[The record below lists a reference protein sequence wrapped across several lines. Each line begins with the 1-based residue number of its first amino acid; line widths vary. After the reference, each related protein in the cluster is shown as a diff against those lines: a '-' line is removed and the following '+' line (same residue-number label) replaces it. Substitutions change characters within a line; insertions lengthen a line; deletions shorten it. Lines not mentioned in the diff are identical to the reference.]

1 MNNRGRTKIEI
12 LAVGSEMLTP
22 YHLDTDSLFLTRHLN
37 RLGLRVSY
45 KTVVG
50 DDAED
55 LAACLRTAFERSDVI
70 FTIGGL
76 GPTRDDRTRETVA
89 STLEKRLLFQ
99 EHLWE
104 QIQDRFQK
112 RGISISDVNRKQAF
126 IIEGSVPLDN
136 PNGTAPGL
144 WLESP
149 QHTIALLP
157 GPPREF
163 EPMVA
168 DLIASRM
175 QEQREGYLVR
185 RVLKLAGVSE
195 SRIEDR
201 ISDLYPE
208 ENQDLEVTV
217 LASPEE
223 IEIHLTAFSGRSEND
238 AEHNLSRVFTAMRER
253 LGEDVF
259 STQEENLEEVVGKL
273 LEQDAA
279 TLAVAESCTG
289 GLLGHRITNVPGSS
303 VYFLEGVEAYS
314 NAAKI
319 RLLGVSPS
327 LLENCGAV
335 SPEVSASMAEG
346 IRAGSGATY
355 GLSITGI
362 AGPTGGS
369 DEKPVGLVYISLA
382 GPKGMQTKKN
392 LFLGDR
398 LSVKR
403 RASQTALDMLRRTL
417 EREQTARPR
426 G

>member
-259 STQEENLEEVVGKL
+259 STQEENLEEVIPKL
-273 LEQDAA
+273 LAVVTQDYDD
-279 TLAVAESCTG
+279 TILPQV
-289 GLLGHRITNVPGSS
+289 
-303 VYFLEGVEAYS
+303 
-314 NAAKI
+314 
-319 RLLGVSPS
+319 
-327 LLENCGAV
+327 
-335 SPEVSASMAEG
+335 
-346 IRAGSGATY
+346 
-355 GLSITGI
+355 
-362 AGPTGGS
+362 
-369 DEKPVGLVYISLA
+369 
-382 GPKGMQTKKN
+382 
-392 LFLGDR
+392 
-398 LSVKR
+398 
-403 RASQTALDMLRRTL
+403 
-417 EREQTARPR
+417 
-426 G
+426 